1 MNRIAIIAS
10 NPFNIGGVGRVLN
23 EFANMMSNHYRVD
36 ILCLDTETV
45 VDRKKYGLKDEVNII
60 IDKNVSSELV
70 PGLAIR
76 GLRYINRKFV
86 GNKNLN
92 FLEYIYTDYSDFPN
106 LISFCN
112 SNDYVAVIG
121 MQLRISVI
129 LGKISEHLQ
138 CKTIGWQHNTY
149 DAYFNLKGN
158 YYWNQHLLA
167 EKYLNKLDR
176 CVVLSDADAQLF
188 DENLGVKAKR
198 IYNPNSL
205 GKATYQVN
213 KLKKEKIILWVGRIA
228 KIQKGLDYLIEIAG
242 KLKEINDSFKLIVV
256 GGGSDLSWLESE
268 ISLHGLSDNVKCVG
282 ATDNVEEYYSS
293 SYMLLSTSRWEGF
306 GLNVVEAMSF
316 GLPIVAFDNS
326 GPKEIFQAYNA
337 GFVIP
342 KYDTEK
348 FAHSINRLLQDE
360 EMWKKMSKSAWERS
374 RDFTPQK
381 IEKEWV
387 EEIDG

>member
-1 MNRIAIIAS
+1 MNKIAIIAS

-23 EFANMMSNHYRVD
+23 EFANMMANHYQVD

-45 VDRKKYGLKDEVNII
+45 VDRKKYVLKDEVNII
-60 IDKNVSSELV
+60 VDKYVSSELV

-86 GNKNLN
+86 GNKNLK
-92 FLEYIYTDYSDFPN
+92 FLEYIYTDFSDFPN

-121 MQLRISVI
+121 MQLRISII
-129 LGKISEHLQ
+129 LGKISKHLQ

-158 YYWNQHLLA
+158 YYWNQHRLA
-167 EKYLNKLDR
+167 AKYLNKLDR

-188 DENLGVKAKR
+188 DENLGLKAKR

-205 GKATYQVN
+205 GKATYQMN
-213 KLKKEKIILWVGRIA
+213 KLKKEKTILWVGRIA
-228 KIQKGLDYLIEIAG
+228 KFQKGLDYLIEIAD
-242 KLKEINDSFKLIVV
+242 KLKDINDSFKLVVV
-256 GGGSDLSWLESE
+256 GGGSDLPWLERE
-268 ISLHGLSDNVKCVG
+268 IILHGLSDNVKCTG
-282 ATDNVEEYYSS
+282 PTDNVEKYYNS

-337 GFVIP
+337 GFIIP
-342 KYDTEK
+342 RFDTDK
-348 FAHSINRLLQDE
+348 FAHSINRLLSDE
-360 EMWKKMSKSAWERS
+360 EIWKKMSKSAWGRS
-374 RDFTPQK
+374 RDFIPQK

-387 EEIDG
+387 EEIDD